1 MAQYTA
7 WNREYEHST
16 FLTKDQKPQSD
27 VLRALKYLKK
37 TGVPTFDLTVLDLG
51 SGAGRNSN
59 YLASKGNIVTG
70 IEISDVAVAIARDYA
85 TKEHLGVTF
94 IEGDIGASYQF
105 PDNHFDLLLDIT
117 SSNSLNENER
127 AIYLSESFRVLKPGG
142 YFIVKALCKEG
153 DENAKKLIAQHPG
166 GEKDTYLIQELGL
179 IERVFSKE
187 DFEATYKQFFTI
199 LELKKKTSYTRMNNR
214 VYKRNFWIAYL
225 QKQAQP

>member
-37 TGVPTFDLTVLDLG
+37 AGVPVFDLTVLDLG

-59 YLASKGNIVTG
+59 YLAKKGNIVTG
-70 IEISDVAVAIARDYA
+70 IEISDAAVAIAREHA
-85 TKEHLGVTF
+85 TKERLEVTF
-94 IEGDIGASYQF
+94 IEGDIGAKYQF
-105 PDNHFDLLLDIT
+105 LDNHFDLLLDIT
-117 SSNSLNENER
+117 SSNSLNEKER
-127 AIYLSESFRVLKPGG
+127 EIYLSESFRVLKPGG

-187 DFEATYKQFFTI
+187 DFEATYKQFFII